1 MQFNEVYEG
10 YRVHKYRLNHKNTWK
25 WQTHLGILVSDEFH
39 GLDWKMPGHRRSCF
53 LLMLL
58 ALDPENKRTSLG
70 SCQWKI
76 MAYLNRIDS
85 PGYEVCWYTRTR
97 QNQSHSRLCTVPPL
111 DCLVHEI
118 KHESYWLIILLVTQ
132 SNQSKKIILGL
143 APIDAFDS
151 FAKWNIFTMQL
162 GTQPFSNQ
170 YSLCLN
176 MAFHLFLG
184 WWEFSRGIETFCVL
198 VRCHAYHLGS
208 VESQSTPI
216 ENGTLLRPGT
226 RLLTTQVMPLLTHAE
241 TLSIWTIKPLIFH
254 PCNGQLLCFQ

>member
-1 MQFNEVYEG
+1 MLIYKDKAKSIAQQTL
-10 YRVHKYRLNHKNTWK
+10 HCASTRL
-25 WQTHLGILVSDEFH
+25 
-39 GLDWKMPGHRRSCF
+39 
-53 LLMLL
+53 
-58 ALDPENKRTSLG
+58 LG
-70 SCQWKI
+70 SWNQTWI
-76 MAYLNRIDS
+76 VLTHNIA
-85 PGYEVCWYTRTR
+85 GYPI
-97 QNQSHSRLCTVPPL
+97 QSIH
-111 DCLVHEI
+111 
-118 KHESYWLIILLVTQ
+118 
-132 SNQSKKIILGL
+132 KIILGL